1 MRSQMDAG
9 GLLLVVGGLV
19 VMLGRDWANVANPRN
34 IDHEI
39 NAFNRQFHNV

>member
-9 GLLLVVGGLV
+9 GLLVVV
-19 VMLGRDWANVANPRN
+19 ILGRDWANVANPRN

-39 NAFNRQFHNV
+39 NAFSRQFHNV